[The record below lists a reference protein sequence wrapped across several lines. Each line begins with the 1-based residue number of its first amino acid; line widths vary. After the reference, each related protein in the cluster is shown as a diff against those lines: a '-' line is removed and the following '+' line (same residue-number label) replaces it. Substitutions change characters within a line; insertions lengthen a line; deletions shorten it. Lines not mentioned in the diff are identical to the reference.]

1 LPRRSGN
8 HKSRKRTKRAST
20 DRLPSKETLSRIV
33 RMCSSKTRAAV
44 LLLASSGI
52 RVGELVRLKVADLDL
67 SQHPP
72 AIRIKDAMRPRRWR
86 ITYITIEA
94 AGAVQSYLAER
105 RNRGERIDKDT
116 PVFAYESG
124 ASMTPQAMASMIRR
138 AFDAAGFGGQRIR
151 LESQVLRRWFK
162 RQLIGSGAPR
172 KIVDFLC
179 GHVRRPRPREE
190 EVKHWYSK
198 AIPFLTITG
207 PTPSHA

>member
-8 HKSRKRTKRAST
+8 HKSRRRTGRFGT
-20 DRLPSKETLSRIV
+20 DRLPSKEVLSRIV

-72 AIRIKDAMRPRRWR
+72 ALRIKDAIRPRQWR
-86 ITYITIEA
+86 ITYITAEA

-105 RNRGERIDKDT
+105 RNRGERIDRDT

-138 AFDAAGFGGQRIR
+138 AFDAAGFGGHRIR

-162 RQLIGSGAPR
+162 KQLIGSGAPR

-179 GHVRRPRPREE
+179 GHVHRPRPREE
-190 EVKHWYSK
+190 EVRHWYAR
-198 AIPFLTITG
+198 AIPLLTIAG
-207 PTPSHA
+207 PTAAQA